1 MTVPASAIAAVV
13 PAIVPMTIAV
23 IPAGIPVA
31 VTVMPL
37 WVVVI
42 AARGGVIPPMTPVAV
57 PVVPIA
63 VVPVP
68 AVPSPVIPTA
78 PDIGEAVTHIAVVAA
93 DIHEDPNPVVMRHRC
108 GTEPE
113 QEQSNQS
120 GAQHV
125 ETLGMSTI
133 RCSRA

>member
-1 MTVPASAIAAVV
+1 MTVPTSAVAAIV
-13 PAIVPMTIAV
+13 PAVVPMTIAV
-23 IPAGIPVA
+23 IPAGIPMA
-31 VTVMPL
+31 VIVPL
-37 WVVVI
+37 RVVVI

-78 PDIGEAVTHIAVVAA
+78 PDKGEAVTHITVVAAA
-93 DIHEDPNPVVMRHRC
+93 DIHEDPYPVVMRHRC

-125 ETLGMSTI
+125 EALDTSTI
-133 RCSRA
+133 H